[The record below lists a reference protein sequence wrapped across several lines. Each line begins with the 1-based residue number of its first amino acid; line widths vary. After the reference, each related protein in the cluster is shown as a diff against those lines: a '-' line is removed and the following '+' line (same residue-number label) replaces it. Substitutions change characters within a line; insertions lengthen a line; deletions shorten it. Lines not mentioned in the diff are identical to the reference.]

1 MEVPDGGGASAD
13 ETDPEEEPA
22 GGALE
27 EEGFLYT
34 ETPSG
39 EEKTITAAGTASI
52 SRNKMIKKTTF
63 AFMRASYSNY
73 MFINQIIH
81 FSCVY

>member
-39 EEKTITAAGTASI
+39 EEKTI
-52 SRNKMIKKTTF
+52 KKTTF

-81 FSCVY
+81 FSCV

>member
-39 EEKTITAAGTASI
+39 EEKTITAVGTASI
-52 SRNKMIKKTTF
+52 SRNKLFIFRVFSEFIKCFLLIVEFFKK
-63 AFMRASYSNY
+63 
-73 MFINQIIH
+73 
-81 FSCVY
+81 